1 MPTPIW
7 LRPERPARATG
18 RPAEWDREQ
27 IVHAAVAVAERDGLA
42 AVTMR
47 RVAAQLG
54 TGSASLY
61 RHVANRADLLD
72 LMVDTAFSRYRP
84 PRVTGRWR
92 EDLVAEVL
100 HRVRYMRARPWLAD
114 AVLERPPIGPAV
126 IRLLEHTLEQLR
138 DHPAPG
144 MAKLEAIGVL
154 GGLVQTYLRNERPGG
169 GVLDP
174 EFARSRAEVFVRAAA
189 DGAHPR
195 LAAVL
200 AEASTADT
208 GTNDDQFAR
217 VVGLM
222 LDGLLPVSPPA
233 PRCPAP

>member
-1 MPTPIW
+1 VPTPIW
-7 LRPERPARATG
+7 LRLDRPPRTTG
-18 RPAEWDREQ
+18 RPAEWDRDQ
-27 IVHAAVAVAERDGLA
+27 IVHAGIAVAERDGLA

-72 LMVDTAFSRYRP
+72 LMVDTAFSPYRP

-114 AVLERPPIGPAV
+114 AVLERPPIGPAAL
-126 IRLLEHTLEQLR
+126 RLLEHTLEQLR

-144 MAKLEAIGVL
+144 TAKLEAIGVL
-154 GGLVQTYLRNERPGG
+154 SGLVHTYLHNERPGG

-174 EFARSRAEVFVRAAA
+174 EFAKGRAEIFVRAAA

-200 AEASTADT
+200 AEASAAKPES
-208 GTNDDQFAR
+208 NDEQFAR

-222 LDGLLPVSPPA
+222 LDGLLPVP
-233 PRCPAP
+233 

>member
-1 MPTPIW
+1 VPTPIW
-7 LRPERPARATG
+7 LRLERPARATG

-27 IVHAAVAVAERDGLA
+27 IVSAAIAVAERDGLS
-42 AVTMR
+42 AVTTR

-61 RHVANRADLLD
+61 RHVANRGDLLD
-72 LMVDTAFSRYRP
+72 LMVDTSFKPYRP
-84 PRVTGRWR
+84 PPVTGRWR

-114 AVLERPPIGPAV
+114 AVLERPPIGPAAV
-126 IRLLEHTLEQLR
+126 RLLEHTLEQLR

-144 MAKLEAIGVL
+144 MAKIEAIGVL
-154 GGLVQTYLRNERPGG
+154 SGLVHTYLHNERPGG

-174 EFARSRAEVFVRAAA
+174 EFARGRVEIFVRAAA

-200 AEASTADT
+200 SEASAA
-208 GTNDDQFAR
+208 GPESNDDQFAR

-222 LDGLLPVSPPA
+222 LDGLLPMP
-233 PRCPAP
+233 

>member
-7 LRPERPARATG
+7 LRPEQPARTTG
-18 RPAEWDREQ
+18 RPAEWDRER
-27 IVHAAVAVAERDGLA
+27 IVHAAIAVAERDGLA

-47 RVAAQLG
+47 GVAAQLG

-72 LMVDTAFSRYRP
+72 LMVDTAFRRYRP
-84 PRVTGRWR
+84 PRVTGGWR
-92 EDLVAEVL
+92 EALVAEVL

-174 EFARSRAEVFVRAAA
+174 EFAEGRAEIFARAAS

-200 AEASTADT
+200 AETSATEPES
-208 GTNDDQFAR
+208 NDEQFAR

-222 LDGLLPVSPPA
+222 LDGLLPVP
-233 PRCPAP
+233 